1 MKALTTVLLSVLLV
15 LSSVMV
21 AAQDREVPVEIMR
34 AEIDDTEIEPFGFN
48 QLDIER
54 AQEFELELELEAWEN
69 SNDVEIRAFISGYE
83 FNDVA
88 DIEDHIG
95 PFDFDANVTYVKKM
109 HLTLPDD
116 VDVDDYQ
123 LRVII
128 SDRNGWE
135 WVYNYALQV
144 DTKRHD
150 MKIEDV
156 TLSPG
161 SAVKAGQALLATVR
175 LENKG
180 QKDEDDIKVT
190 AAIPALGVSA
200 SEYIEEVESD
210 EEEETEELFLRLP
223 KCAEPGVYEMAIEVL
238 YNDGHSRV
246 SDSGKVT
253 VLENEACTPE
263 PAPVVV
269 VQQAPQN
276 QSMTEV
282 STSSDSA
289 GKVRSALEI
298 ILLVLVALLVIVG
311 LIIGFSRM
319 RGEE

>member
-1 MKALTTVLLSVLLV
+1 MKALTTVLFSVLLV

-21 AAQDREVPVEIMR
+21 AAQDRFVPVAIER

-54 AQEFELELELEAWEN
+54 DQEFELELELMAWEDAK
-69 SNDVEIRAFISGYE
+69 DVEIRAFISGYE
-83 FNDVA
+83 YNDVNSIS
-88 DIEDHIG
+88 DQIG

-109 HLTLPDD
+109 RLTLPDD
-116 VDVDDYQ
+116 VDVDDYK
-123 LRVII
+123 LRIDI
-128 SDRNGWE
+128 SDRNGWNL
-135 WVYNYALQV
+135 VYNYDLQV
-144 DTKRHD
+144 GTKRHS

-156 TLSPG
+156 VLSPG

-175 LENKG
+175 LENQG
-180 QKDEDDIKVT
+180 QKDEDDVKVT
-190 AAIPALGVSA
+190 ASVPALGVSA
-200 SEYIEEVESD
+200 TEYIEEVESD

-223 KCAEPGVYEMAIEVL
+223 KCAEPGIYDVNVDVVFNEGR
-238 YNDGHSRV
+238 NKV
-246 SDSGKVT
+246 SESTKVT
-253 VLENEACTPE
+253 VLENEACRPE

-269 VQQAPQN
+269 VQQATQN
-276 QSMTEV
+276 QTTEV
-282 STSSDSA
+282 PSSDST
-289 GKVRSALEI
+289 GKVRAALEI